1 MFCNDTLM
9 MNKYI
14 LKKST
19 YIESENCNDRSPG
32 IVIDT
37 IIIHC
42 ISLPEKEYDNDYVI
56 SFFTNKLNFDA
67 HESFKDLEDL
77 KVSSHLFIR
86 RSGEVIQFVPFN
98 KKAWHAGE
106 SRYKGRENFNEFSIG
121 IELEGSVDDSYTDN
135 QYDRLKIV
143 IQELKDLYP
152 SIKDSNILR
161 HSDIAPDR
169 KSDPGEHFSLD
180 RIK

>member
-1 MFCNDTLM
+1 

-19 YIESENCNDRSPG
+19 YIESENCDDRSADI
-32 IVIDT
+32 IVDT

-42 ISLPEKEYDNDYVI
+42 ISLPEKEYDNDNVI

-98 KKAWHAGE
+98 KKAWHAGK
-106 SRYKGRENFNEFSIG
+106 SRYKERENFNEFSIG

-143 IQELKDLYP
+143 IQELKELYP

-169 KSDPGEHFSLD
+169 KNDPGEHFSLD